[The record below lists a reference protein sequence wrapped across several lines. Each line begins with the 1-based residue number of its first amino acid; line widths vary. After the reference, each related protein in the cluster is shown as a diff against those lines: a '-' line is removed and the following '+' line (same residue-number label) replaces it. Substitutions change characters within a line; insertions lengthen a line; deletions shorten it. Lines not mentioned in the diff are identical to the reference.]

1 MIDSLNPGFRAPTI
15 LLVGKECLVLF
26 KIPSLDAFEIDDII
40 NRIFEK
46 VSQKTIKTSRDFRTL
61 GDIFKKA
68 SANEKALYKF
78 LSDPDETVQELVVR
92 TSRSEIS
99 LNTEKLIMEIA
110 ERKREGV
117 ALDPQE
123 ETGLKQLAKLL
134 EQIL

>member
-1 MIDSLNPGFRAPTI
+1 MMSAYGLAESYQTEFMRLKPKIRRI
-15 LLVGKECLVLF
+15 KELEV
-26 KIPSLDAFEIDDII
+26 DDII

-78 LSDPDETVQELVVR
+78 FSDPDETVKELMVR

-99 LNTEKLIMEIA
+99 LNTEKLIMEIT
-110 ERKREGV
+110 ERKREGAV
-117 ALDPQE
+117 LNPE
-123 ETGLKQLAKLL
+123 EDAVLKQLVKLL